1 MLIFNKI
8 LFLIRSKAGFN
19 IILIFL
25 KTKIINIFVKKK
37 IKQKKK
43 ENTIF
48 LKNKNITTD
57 YFSSHAYNFYEILKK
72 FNKFN
77 YLEIGSF
84 EGNSAMFVGRNFINS
99 KIYCIDSWRGDE
111 EYYDLE
117 FLRIEENFDRNI
129 LEFKNIMKFKTLS
142 DDFFKNNKIKF
153 DAIYIDG
160 YHKGTQVFKDFKN
173 SWQILNVGGIL
184 IFDDY
189 IWKFFSKIEDNPC
202 YAINQYLNEISNNI
216 KVLKVSNSQLF
227 IQKIN

>member
-8 LFLIRSKAGFN
+8 LFLIRSKASFH
-19 IILIFL
+19 IILIFF
-25 KTKIINIFVKKK
+25 KTKITNIFVKKK
-37 IKQKKK
+37 IKERKK
-43 ENTIF
+43 ENVIF
-48 LKNKNITTD
+48 LKNKNITSD

-129 LEFKNIMKFKTLS
+129 LEFRNIMKFKTLS

>member
-1 MLIFNKI
+1 MMIFNKI
-8 LFLIRSKAGFN
+8 LFLIRSKASFN
-19 IILIFL
+19 IILIFF
-25 KTKIINIFVKKK
+25 KTKIINIFIKKK
-37 IKQKKK
+37 IKESKK
-43 ENTIF
+43 ENAMF
-48 LKNKNITTD
+48 LKKKNITTD

-84 EGNSAMFVGRNFINS
+84 EGNSAMFVARNFINS
-99 KIYCIDSWRGDE
+99 KIYCIDSWQGDE

-117 FLRIEENFDRNI
+117 FERIEENFDKNTS
-129 LEFKNIMKFKTLS
+129 EFKNIMKLKTLS
-142 DDFFKNNKIKF
+142 DDFFTNNKIKF

-160 YHKGTQVFKDFKN
+160 YHKGSQVFKDFKN
-173 SWQILNVGGIL
+173 SWQTLNVGGIL

-202 YAINQYLNEISNNI
+202 YAINKYFNEISKNI

-227 IQKIN
+227 IQKTD